1 MDEPVEDSQATQQA
15 TQTVLD
21 PRRLGKQHSGFS
33 DEDIS
38 DIVCLLYPNSE
49 NASREIQRIAE
60 SPEFSPHIT
69 GRYAADAIDSD
80 LYREDGAR
88 QFGRTRGL
96 GDHAIVLKLSSTVK
110 SPHLGFAF
118 GRNQTR
124 CDICFTHDP
133 HRRLSNIHFRI
144 YINKYGVVL
153 LEDQS
158 TNGTIVDDV
167 LLKKKN
173 AEDGSGAV
181 RRTLESGSTVK
192 IFMHQNNDDLQFI
205 VRIPRRNDNLEAKF
219 QENLANYL
227 RRLQNQDPDRT
238 IIAPNTAHGAK
249 LIPPSHQQR
258 RPQRSPADETT
269 QLNTERFP
277 REWRG
282 GDKYS
287 RVGVIGKGAFA
298 TVYKVTSKYNGLP
311 YAAKELDKRKFMKN
325 GILDQ
330 KVENEMKIMQRVH
343 HPNIVQY
350 IEHFDWDTHQFFIVM
365 EYVPGGDLGK
375 LVQENN
381 AITEPYVKIIARQL
395 VDAVG
400 YLHDNKIT
408 HRDVKPDNI
417 LVEST
422 TPELIVKLTDFGLS
436 KMIDTE
442 QTFLKTFCGTLLY
455 CAPEVYS
462 EYSTYDEHGRRVR
475 RQDRKPVNR
484 ERYDHAVDIWSLG
497 GVLFY
502 AITGSPP
509 FPVKNGISYTELL
522 HHIMTRPLD
531 TRPLIAQNVS
541 AEGIDFLQRMID
553 RRPETRATIQELKA
567 HPWLNEYISESFD
580 EISDDGL
587 EQGASQ
593 LSLHDGQHNTG
604 LAEASALL
612 EPLPDF
618 SMEEL
623 EEFEETEEDKENYT
637 FEDNQAA
644 AEQLWGEVNNSAFG
658 SSGAVHESRLNLPLS
673 GISAGETEILGG
685 TEILDSFDSDELSTP
700 RQPKPSQP
708 RAILSSASDDTL
720 SISNSRSMALGANS
734 QSLGGAESIL
744 ENLNMKSLARTE
756 SSFKRKPGHDSSDEF
771 DRPSTT
777 LRPSFKRI
785 KSKEDDDSDE
795 DAVEVEL
802 SLFASVPPIIRSES
816 GRQMDYPLHKTTFWD
831 SADRGTWHLDYP
843 EMTHLQYAAF
853 TEAVQKRNEDF
864 SPGKSPLWDLAMRH
878 FPPKR
883 NKPLGSTMAPH
894 ETQRALLRRDSR
906 SLGQFRDWD
915 APQTDPLALDDDV
928 ASIPDTLAPDSQLL
942 NATHEVETRRKM
954 VVAKFLSTPK
964 SGPMPGSLI
973 GGICLSMEDPIMSW
987 GRERDNTVV
996 YQYPLESKVPK
1007 YAFRVMMWRE
1017 GYTGSPTDFR
1027 PWGRSR
1033 SAGSATSRASP
1044 EPESFAF
1051 YISTKATNGLRINNN
1066 PLQPNEPK
1074 NPKAPSKYWMKLHHG
1089 DTIVFWGT
1097 DDVHNQAKLDFEC
1110 YWGGSARRR
1119 PADEP
1124 PTCVPDGVARKLD
1137 STWARAEKSLHGD
1150 RKRAEAD
1157 ADHEGR
1163 LQDISREQERSK
1175 LFEKRRAEAVR
1186 ALTLRASRQPSPLGP
1201 SPFGRTI
1208 PRYRQNSPALRSNV

>member
-1 MDEPVEDSQATQQA
+1 MDDSVEDSQATQQA
-15 TQTVLD
+15 TQTALD
-21 PRRLGKQHSGFS
+21 PRRLGKQNSGFS

-49 NASREIQRIAE
+49 NASREIQRIADA
-60 SPEFSPHIT
+60 PEFSPHIT

-80 LYREDGAR
+80 LYKEDGAR

-96 GDHAIVLKLSSTVK
+96 GDHAIVLKLSSAVK
-110 SPHLGFAF
+110 SPHLGFTF

-173 AEDGSGAV
+173 AEDGTGAV
-181 RRTLESGSTVK
+181 RRTLDSGSTVK

-205 VRIPRRNDNLEAKF
+205 VRVPRRDDHLEEKF
-219 QENLANYL
+219 QKNLHNYL
-227 RRLQNQDPDRT
+227 KRLQSQDPDRT
-238 IIAPNTAHGAK
+238 IIAPNAAPGGK
-249 LIPPSHQQR
+249 LMPPPNPR
-258 RPQRSPADETT
+258 RQQRSPIDETT

-330 KVENEMKIMQRVH
+330 KVENEMKIMQRVQ

-381 AITEPYVKIIARQL
+381 AITEPFVKVIARQL
-395 VDAVG
+395 IDAVG

-417 LVEST
+417 LIEST
-422 TPELIVKLTDFGLS
+422 SPLIVKLTDFGLS

-455 CAPEVYS
+455 CAP
-462 EYSTYDEHGRRVR
+462 R
-475 RQDRKPVNR
+475 
-484 ERYDHAVDIWSLG
+484 
-497 GVLFY
+497 
-502 AITGSPP
+502 
-509 FPVKNGISYTELL
+509 
-522 HHIMTRPLD
+522 
-531 TRPLIAQNVS
+531 
-541 AEGIDFLQRMID
+541 
-553 RRPETRATIQELKA
+553 ELKA
-567 HPWLNEYISESFD
+567 HPWLHEAAGESFD

-593 LSLHDGQHNTG
+593 LSLHDGQHNIG
-604 LAEASALL
+604 FAEASAML

-623 EEFEETEEDKENYT
+623 EEDKENYT

-658 SSGAVHESRLNLPLS
+658 SSGAVHESRLNIPLS
-673 GISAGETEILGG
+673 GVSAGETEIMGA
-685 TEILDSFDSDELSTP
+685 TEILDSFESDDLSTP
-700 RQPKPSQP
+700 RQHKASQP
-708 RAILSSASDDTL
+708 RAILSSDD
-720 SISNSRSMALGANS
+720 SISTGNSRSMALGAGS
-734 QSLGGAESIL
+734 QSLGGAESFL
-744 ENLNMKSLARTE
+744 GNLNMKSLARTE
-756 SSFKRKPGHDSSDEF
+756 TSLRIEGSDLNTSKRKPGYDNSDEF
-771 DRPSTT
+771 DRPNTA

-785 KSKEDDDSDE
+785 KSREDDDDSNE
-795 DAVEVEL
+795 DAVTDEL
-802 SLFASVPPIIRSES
+802 SLLASVPPIIRSES

-831 SADRGTWHLDYP
+831 SADRQTWHLDYP

-853 TEAVQKRNEDF
+853 TEAVQKRKEHFN
-864 SPGKSPLWDLAMRH
+864 PGKSPLWGLAMRY

-883 NKPLGSTMAPH
+883 NKPLGSTIAPQ
-894 ETQRALLRRDSR
+894 ETQRTLLRRDSR
-906 SLGQFRDWD
+906 SLGRFRDWD
-915 APQTDPLALDDDV
+915 APQTDPLALDDEL
-928 ASIPDTLAPDSQLL
+928 ASIPDTLPPDSQLL
-942 NATHEVETRRKM
+942 NAMHESETRRKT
-954 VVAKFLSTPK
+954 VARFVSTPK

-1007 YAFRVMMWRE
+1007 YAFRVLLWRE
-1017 GYTGSPTDFR
+1017 GYTGSSNDFR

-1033 SAGSATSRASP
+1033 SAGSATLRASP

-1074 NPKAPSKYWMKLHHG
+1074 NSRAPSKYWMKLHHG

-1097 DDVHNQAKLDFEC
+1097 DDIHNQAKLDFEC
-1110 YWGGSARRR
+1110 YWGGSSTRR

-1124 PTCVPDGVARKLD
+1124 PTCA
-1137 STWARAEKSLHGD
+1137 
-1150 RKRAEAD
+1150 
-1157 ADHEGR
+1157 
-1163 LQDISREQERSK
+1163 
-1175 LFEKRRAEAVR
+1175 
-1186 ALTLRASRQPSPLGP
+1186 
-1201 SPFGRTI
+1201 
-1208 PRYRQNSPALRSNV
+1208 